1 MIAIG
6 PLINVTYV
14 ANLEEVCL
22 KVVCLKHSFKS
33 FPKETHMKL
42 VHILSILYKW
52 GTEM

>member
-22 KVVCLKHSFKS
+22 KHSVKS
-33 FPKETHMKL
+33 FLKETHMKL